1 MLSTQIISLIKRL
14 LGDVEIKKSLGSS
27 SLGIS
32 YLIQHPQH
40 DLCALK
46 ILQGK
51 VTQNEKF
58 LLKFLRDLEANCKIF
73 HPGMAE
79 IFAIMKKGN
88 YFILRR
94 YQEGETLR
102 QTIQK
107 HKKMSEPEATA
118 VLVTIVN
125 VLREFC
131 TRHQALKNLKPNNII
146 LHEDGVTIT
155 DYSLPP
161 TIAHFL
167 SPEQCKGKKSTIQS
181 DIYTLGAIYHYCL
194 TGQTLYHGPYKKIM
208 QAHISQPYPK
218 IQSEIPQPVLQILD
232 KMLCKDPEKRY
243 NSYENLLQDLNKQV
257 NAKDALDFSGASNLE
272 KTIDI
277 QVALAKEENQ
287 IDTTRK
293 LVRDMIK
300 KELQEVDIVPDE
312 PEEISLEKIVKN
324 LEEITNLSIPGTATR
339 TMQFPKELKND
350 VLLYLQE
357 KFYRKCWIFNQTNND
372 LELEI
377 DIQEARIIQ
386 HLYHFEEHLKKIISD
401 YKGFVENDGLTDFTG
416 LQQHNIRIVQGNFND
431 QKHINIENSDSAL
444 ENSKLN
450 VKIASKDESSQEE
463 GYGLP
468 QLSGGDETVV
478 GDLPQQSNT
487 KEEHPSNFD
496 SDLTIVGDQQVAPNA
511 SVPNL
516 ESDATIVASEGL
528 PQVVDKV
535 DNSLD
540 SAMPNLES
548 DATIVGGDGL
558 PQVVDEVDTHNTFAS
573 NATIVSG
580 NVRDFA
586 NNDANSETSY
596 FQTDASEQPQESGG
610 YFSPDAPILQQGTP
624 ENEGYFSP
632 EFANSFTSDATIV
645 SEEVSEVAQQVT
657 DEHQHDEDS
666 TDKNQHQD
674 PAPLPQLSQESNFA
688 SDPTVVS
695 DAISKVAQAIENS
708 NNGYFS
714 SDTDNSEG
722 LPEVVGEKDSSM
734 ATDATIVGGNL
745 SDFVAKE
752 PDATP
757 SYFESDSTIL
767 GNDLPQVVQEV
778 ENNTADNSMATDA
791 TIVGGN
797 LSDFV
802 AKEPDTTPSYFE
814 SDSTIL
820 GNDLPQVVQEV
831 ENNTADNSMATD
843 ATIVGGNLS
852 DFVAK
857 EPDTTPSYFE
867 SDSTILGNDLPQVVQ
882 EVENNTADN
891 SMATDATIVGGNL
904 SDFVAKEPD
913 TTPSYFESD
922 STILG
927 NDLPQVVQE
936 VENNTADNS
945 MATDA
950 TIVGGNLSD
959 FVAKEP
965 DATPSYFESDSTILG
980 NDLPQVVQEVE
991 NNTADNSMATDVT
1004 VVGGNLSDFVA
1015 KEPDHTPNLEYDV
1028 TIVGDPT
1035 SANSQHQVLESDAT
1049 IVGNNTANAVQSTPP
1064 SSNTASQQLD
1074 KKASI
1079 STTETRQS
1087 EKSRSALNSNDPTS
1101 FIMQVA
1107 VNFSNSYEVQSWKKF
1122 IEENDLKKG
1131 ESYAL
1136 IAIKEPKT
1144 HIFYV
1149 KLDWALHYFELKQK
1163 STSIK
1168 DFFQSDYEISELG
1181 RGGMGMVLKLTT
1193 KFDGTILSIRP
1204 ENRWSREYFKDHL
1217 CIRKGINN
1225 QEIVYAE
1232 LPSGKS
1238 FVVKVAFKGCEE
1250 SLIHEGNCLEKIAQR
1265 EKISRCVVGLIQ
1277 QGCLMAKNQ
1286 EDNTHLGYYAMMEY
1300 GGDIATDQLCSM
1312 FPDNKL
1318 PITVGFMLL
1327 YGLTHA
1333 LIELKEEGVIHR
1345 DIKPQNIL
1353 LTEAGMPKL
1362 FDFGLA
1368 ITTHAVNSEL
1378 NEDNRRLLRVLDSDF
1393 LRISTECEFVH
1404 KRLKRLYERKVNMEE
1419 FNEQEMNHI
1428 NNKIKMLETT
1438 GRQLQKKEHERAAEL
1453 QHLCRP
1459 VTAEENV
1466 ERPFAGSL
1474 YYAAPEQFKH
1484 ENVLTHQCDVYQLGA
1499 TLFTVLTGKKVVK
1512 AGNLHK
1518 LVEVIL
1524 YSEKPRL
1531 DEHLPKTNLVK
1542 ALSNLLV
1549 QMMRNK
1555 PQERIEIEA
1564 VKDELNNILFN
1575 HLDELTKPPIYD
1587 ASNIQDPQA
1596 RSDYYRKIA
1605 FVQRMFMKCLRN
1617 LHTYLDKLEKEQQEN
1632 KKIFF
1637 TCPGCT
1643 KKLHISATM
1652 VGQKGCCP
1660 NCRHPIVVQITE

>member
-843 ATIVGGNLS
+843 
-852 DFVAK
+852 
-857 EPDTTPSYFE
+857 
-867 SDSTILGNDLPQVVQ
+867 
-882 EVENNTADN
+882 
-891 SMATDATIVGGNL
+891 
-904 SDFVAKEPD
+904 
-913 TTPSYFESD
+913 
-922 STILG
+922 
-927 NDLPQVVQE
+927 
-936 VENNTADNS
+936 
-945 MATDA
+945 
-950 TIVGGNLSD
+950 
-959 FVAKEP
+959 
-965 DATPSYFESDSTILG
+965 
-980 NDLPQVVQEVE
+980 
-991 NNTADNSMATDVT
+991 VT